1 MERLLRVESLTKVY
15 NVGFFSRKSIVAVDN
30 VSFTLDE
37 GEIVSVV
44 GESGSGKTTM
54 AKVILRLLPPTSGRV
69 VFEGKDVWSLKSRDE
84 LKWYWRRVHGIFQDP
99 YASYNPLHKA
109 ERILYQALNLLDS
122 KEVGDPDE
130 MVKEALRQVGLKPEH
145 VLGKYPHE
153 LSGGMRQRIMIARCF
168 MLKPK
173 LVIADEPTSMI
184 DASTRAGILDLFL
197 KLREENKTSVMFITH
212 DLGLAYYVS
221 DRILVMYKGRIVDE
235 KAPDELLEK
244 AEHPYTRRLLQD
256 VPLLY
261 RKWGEPLKTIN
272 AER

>member
-1 MERLLRVESLTKVY
+1 MERLLKVESLAKVY

-69 VFEGKDVWSLKSRDE
+69 IFEGRDVWSLKSRDE
-84 LKWYWRRVHGIFQDP
+84 LKWYWSRVHGIFQDP
-99 YASYNPLHKA
+99 YASYNPLHKV
-109 ERILYQALNLLDS
+109 ERILYQALNLLDN
-122 KEVGDPDE
+122 KGVGDPDE
-130 MVKEALRQVGLKPEH
+130 MVKEALKQVGLKPEH

-173 LVIADEPTSMI
+173 LVIADEPT
-184 DASTRAGILDLFL
+184 
-197 KLREENKTSVMFITH
+197 
-212 DLGLAYYVS
+212 
-221 DRILVMYKGRIVDE
+221 
-235 KAPDELLEK
+235 
-244 AEHPYTRRLLQD
+244 
-256 VPLLY
+256 
-261 RKWGEPLKTIN
+261 
-272 AER
+272 